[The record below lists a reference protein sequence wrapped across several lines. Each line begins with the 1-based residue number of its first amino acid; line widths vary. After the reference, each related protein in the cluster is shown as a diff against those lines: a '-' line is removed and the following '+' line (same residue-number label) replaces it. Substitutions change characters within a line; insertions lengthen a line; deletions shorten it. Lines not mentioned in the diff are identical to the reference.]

1 MEYYSA
7 IKDEATLP
15 FETAWMDLEGIKLS
29 EISQTRTNTTQSHL
43 YVQSKTKNPRSQTK
57 RSDLW
62 LPESQ
67 DRKGELEEG
76 IKRDKLPVMSIQ
88 GVNYNTMAV
97 TDTAVLHTEK
107 LERE

>member
-1 MEYYSA
+1 M
-7 IKDEATLP
+7 
-15 FETAWMDLEGIKLS
+15 
-29 EISQTRTNTTQSHL
+29 
-43 YVQSKTKNPRSQTK
+43 
-57 RSDLW
+57 W

-97 TDTAVLHTEK
+97 TDTAVLYTEK